1 MGRARQ
7 GVCRHADRFMT
18 ASKPSVKRRTAAV
31 VPPTN
36 PVLVEATR
44 EPAVESRHAGAVA
57 VVDAAG
63 RTVAAWGDVER
74 PIFPRSAIKP
84 LQALLLVECGA
95 ADAFKLGARELA
107 LACASHG
114 GEPAHVATVT
124 AWLASVGLTEGDLE
138 CGAHAPS
145 AEAAAL
151 ALLRAGTAP
160 NQCHNNCSGK
170 HAGMLSAARFLRIQT
185 RGYIKPEHRIQ
196 EEVRRVLEDLTGLAL
211 ADAPRGIDGC
221 GIPAYAMPLKNVA
234 HAMARFAAPDELPPA
249 RAGACRRLAQAMAAH
264 PFLVAGTGRFCT
276 ALIQRGQGSILVKSG
291 AEGVFTAA
299 LPKLGLGVALKID
312 DGARRASQVAIAAVL
327 RHLGA
332 LDDEDIEAL
341 STFARPRLT
350 NWRGVEIGVVRP
362 AEGWLA

>member
-18 ASKPSVKRRTAAV
+18 APKPTAKRRAPAAA
-31 VPPTN
+31 PTGD
-36 PVLVEATR
+36 PILVEVTR
-44 EPAVESRHAGAVA
+44 EPGVESRHTGAVA

-63 RTVAAWGDVER
+63 KTVAAWGDIER

-84 LQALLLVECGA
+84 LQALVLVECGA

-124 AWLASVGLTEGDLE
+124 AWLASVGLTESDLE

-151 ALLRAGTAP
+151 ALVRAGTQP

-170 HAGMLSAARFLRIQT
+170 HAGMLSAARFMRINT
-185 RGYIKPEHRIQ
+185 RGYTKPEHRIQ
-196 EEVRRVLEDLTGLAL
+196 QEVTRVLEDMTDLAL
-211 ADAPRGIDGC
+211 ADMPCGIDGC
-221 GIPAYAMPLKNVA
+221 SIPAHAMPLKNIA
-234 HAMARFAAPDELPPA
+234 LAMARFGSPDELPPA
-249 RAGACRRLAQAMAAH
+249 RAGACKRLAQAMAAH

-276 ALIQRGQGSILVKSG
+276 AVIQRKQGDVLVKTG

-299 LPKLGLGVALKID
+299 LPKLGLGIALKID
-312 DGARRASQVAIAAVL
+312 DGARRAAQAAIAAVL

-332 LDDEDIEAL
+332 FDDDDMDAL
-341 STFARPRLT
+341 AGFARPRIL
-350 NWRGVEIGVVRP
+350 NWRGTEVGAVRP
-362 AEGWLA
+362 APGWPA

>member
-1 MGRARQ
+1 
-7 GVCRHADRFMT
+7 MT
-18 ASKPSVKRRTAAV
+18 AAKPTAKRRATAT
-31 VPPTN
+31 VPPAN
-36 PVLVEATR
+36 PILVEATR

-63 RTVAAWGDVER
+63 RSVAAWGDVER

-124 AWLASVGLTEGDLE
+124 AWLASVGLTESDLE
-138 CGAHAPS
+138 CGAHPPS

-170 HAGMLSAARFLRIQT
+170 HAAMLSTARYLRLPT
-185 RGYIKPEHRIQ
+185 RGYIRPDHRIQ
-196 EEVRRVLEDLTGLAL
+196 HEITRVLEDLTGLTL
-211 ADAPRGIDGC
+211 GKLPCGVDGC
-221 GIPAYAMPLKNVA
+221 GIPAHAMPLKSIA

-249 RAGACRRLAQAMAAH
+249 RAGAARRLAQAMAAH

-276 ALIQRGQGSILVKSG
+276 ALIQRSQGAILIKTG

-299 LPKLGLGVALKID
+299 LPRLGLGIALKID

-332 LDDEDIEAL
+332 LDDGDIEAL
-341 STFARPRLT
+341 AGFARPRVT
-350 NWRGVEIGVVRP
+350 NWRGAEVGVVRP
-362 AEGWLA
+362 ASGWPA

>member
-1 MGRARQ
+1 MGPARQ

-18 ASKPSVKRRTAAV
+18 APKPTAKRRAAAAV
-31 VPPTN
+31 PPGN

-44 EPAVESRHAGAVA
+44 DPAVESRHAGAVA

-63 RTVAAWGDVER
+63 RTVAAWGDIER
-74 PIFPRSAIKP
+74 PVFPRSAIKP

-124 AWLASVGLTEGDLE
+124 AWLASVGLTESDLE

-160 NQCHNNCSGK
+160 SQCHNNCSGK
-170 HAGMLSAARFLRIQT
+170 HAGMLSAARFLRLPT
-185 RGYIKPEHRIQ
+185 RGYIRPDHRIQ
-196 EEVRRVLEDLTGLAL
+196 AEITRVLEDLTGLGF
-211 ADAPRGIDGC
+211 ADLPCGIDGC
-221 GIPAYAMPLKNVA
+221 GIPAYALPLKNIA
-234 HAMARFAAPDELPPA
+234 HAMARFGAPDELPPA
-249 RAGACRRLAQAMAAH
+249 RAAACRRLAAAMAAH
-264 PFLVAGTGRFCT
+264 PFLVGGTGRFCT
-276 ALIQRGQGSILVKSG
+276 ALIQRSQGAVLIKTG

-312 DGARRASQVAIAAVL
+312 DGARRAAQVAIAAVL
-327 RHLGA
+327 RHVGA
-332 LDDEDIEAL
+332 LDDGDLEAL
-341 STFARPRLT
+341 AGFARPRLT
-350 NWRGVEIGVVRP
+350 NWRGVEVGAVRP
-362 AEGWLA
+362 ASGWPA